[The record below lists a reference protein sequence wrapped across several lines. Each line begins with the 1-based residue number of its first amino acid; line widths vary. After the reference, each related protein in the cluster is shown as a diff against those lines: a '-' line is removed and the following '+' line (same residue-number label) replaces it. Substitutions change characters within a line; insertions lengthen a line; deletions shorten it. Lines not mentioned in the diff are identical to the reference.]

1 MRDLFYSLFGI
12 FGFLGLYFVLSS
24 IFGSYHLGSLHPAL
38 SKLVLIL
45 GSIAGIRLLYWAY
58 ELGEL
63 QQRFGA
69 ACGAVLAAVVTFQLI
84 QVAAMLGFEVF
95 KKLAKA

>member
-1 MRDLFYSLFGI
+1 MRDLFYSLFGV

-24 IFGSYHLGSLHPAL
+24 LFGSFHLGGLHPAL
-38 SKLVLIL
+38 SKLALIA
-45 GSIAGIRLLYWAY
+45 GSAAGIRLLYWAY

-69 ACGAVLAAVVTFQLI
+69 ACGVVLAAVVSFQLI
-84 QVAAMLGFEVF
+84 QVVALVGFEVV
-95 KKLAKA
+95 KKLTRA